1 MQNQNVNVNSL
12 IDGCCNTQQVMQYRW
27 AGRERCSGTVHVKAT
42 SHAPFAFVSYGKS
55 PVRNLTITKILW
67 QWTFVQL
74 NTKYG
79 MKNLKNMTLPSSS
92 CFSSSISKHSVTSKN
107 KTLTVGTDV
116 DESCELQGPNDV
128 ILLKKR
134 ESAEVFFF

>member
-1 MQNQNVNVNSL
+1 M
-12 IDGCCNTQQVMQYRW
+12 
-27 AGRERCSGTVHVKAT
+27 
-42 SHAPFAFVSYGKS
+42 
-55 PVRNLTITKILW
+55 LW

-79 MKNLKNMTLPSSS
+79 MKNLKNMTLPSLS

-128 ILLKKR
+128 ILH
-134 ESAEVFFF
+134 